1 MDKKRERI
9 SAFEPITVVLG
20 IIMAILSAIICMQII
35 GKVGVT
41 PNTSLI
47 GAIVAMVLGRI
58 PLNKFK
64 GYRNLERQN
73 YIQTIVSGAGFSAAN
88 CAFLTL
94 AIFYAMGETKF
105 IIPMAIGTLI
115 GVGVSI
121 YVVGTLFDSS
131 IYPAEAAWPPGV
143 ATANA
148 IQAGDEGGKKGRRL
162 VEGLIVGAVASH
174 FGLPAA
180 GIGIVFIANIF
191 SMVALGLGL
200 IIRGYSTQIFNID
213 LGATYIPHGVMIG
226 AGLMALIQ
234 SIKIILKKDDTGTS
248 NQVKVTVN
256 PEQTKKNLR
265 KAVLMFLVLT
275 IILAIISGV
284 VTRLSV
290 GRLILWIIWAT
301 FSATASMLLVGM
313 AAMHSGWFPAFAIT
327 TIFMTIGMFF
337 KFDIVSLAL
346 LTGFVSSVGPCFADM
361 GYDLKTG
368 WILRG
373 KGEDTEHELY
383 GRKQQVMIEI
393 VGGFIGVIVVV
404 FSMNIYFQQDIMP
417 PVSRVF
423 ATTIGAGADA
433 QLIKTLLIWAIP
445 GIIIQLVGGASK
457 MVGVLFATGL
467 LINNPIYGIGVLA
480 AVVVRLFIGTEFMEV
495 RDAGLIA
502 GDGLYG
508 FFAALFKALI

>member
-1 MDKKRERI
+1 MDKRKEKI
-9 SAFEPITVVLG
+9 SAFEPMTLGLG
-20 IIMAILSAIICMQII
+20 IILAILSAIICMQII

-47 GAIVAMVLGRI
+47 GAIVAMVLARI
-58 PLNKFK
+58 PSAMFSKYK
-64 GYRNLERQN
+64 SLERQN

-94 AIFYAMGETKF
+94 AIFYVMGETNF
-105 IIPMAIGTLI
+105 ILPMAIGTSL

-121 YVVGTLFDSS
+121 FVVGKMFDSS
-131 IYPAEAAWPPGV
+131 IFPAQAAWPPGV

-162 VEGLIVGAVASH
+162 IEGLLAGAVASH

-191 SMVALGLGL
+191 SMIALGLGL
-200 IIRGYSTQIFNID
+200 VLRGYSTQIFNID
-213 LGATYIPHGVMIG
+213 LGTTYIPHGVMIG

-234 SIKIILKKDDTGTS
+234 SIMVIMKKDSDKDD
-248 NQVKVTVN
+248 NLNITVDSDK
-256 PEQTKKNLR
+256 TKKNLGQ
-265 KAVLMFLVLT
+265 AVLMYIACT
-275 IILAIISGV
+275 IILALVTGV
-284 VTRLSV
+284 VNRMSAPK
-290 GRLILWIIWAT
+290 LILWIIWAT
-301 FSATASMLLVGM
+301 FSATSAMMLVGM

-337 KFDIVSLAL
+337 GFDIVSLAV

-373 KGEDTEHELY
+373 KGEDREHELY
-383 GRKQQVMIEI
+383 GRRQQVMIEI
-393 VGGFIGVIVVV
+393 LGGLIGVAVVV
-404 FSMNIYFQQDIMP
+404 LTMNVYFQQDILP

-423 ATTIGAGADA
+423 ATTIQAAADTD
-433 QLIKTLLIWAIP
+433 LIRTLLIWAIP
-445 GIIIQLVGGASK
+445 GLIIQLVGGSSR

-467 LINNPIYGIGVLA
+467 LINNPIYGIGVLS
-480 AVVVRLFIGTEFMEV
+480 AVVVRMIFGTEFMEV

-508 FFAALFKALI
+508 FFSAMLKALF